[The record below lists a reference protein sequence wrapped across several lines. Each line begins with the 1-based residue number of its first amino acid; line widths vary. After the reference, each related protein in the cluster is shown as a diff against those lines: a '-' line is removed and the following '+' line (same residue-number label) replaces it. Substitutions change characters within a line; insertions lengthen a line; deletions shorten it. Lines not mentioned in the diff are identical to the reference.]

1 MKELK
6 IFAVVALITGVL
18 YWGVEPYAH
27 EVMHPGLHDKK
38 ADFSFDDTNN
48 VDMSLKGDAT
58 RGQEVATTN
67 CIGCHGIKSQ
77 GFEAPMSN
85 ADSSTSYGVVPPDL
99 SSAGYLYDAKFLA
112 NFIKNP
118 AKAGDVD
125 HKFSDEKPHPM
136 GNFDWLGDQ
145 AILDAVAYF
154 KSIAPKEMSNK
165 EAYED
170 ACSRCHA
177 MRYDGLKAL
186 TDPVSMKNYI
196 GSVPPDLSQ
205 MIRSRGEH
213 YLNIFINNPQAIL
226 HGTAMPKVGL
236 TEEVQEQVVTYLESV
251 GDRKKAE
258 REALAPWVLGYLV
271 IFTIFAYL
279 WKREKWSEVH

>member
-1 MKELK
+1 
-6 IFAVVALITGVL
+6 
-18 YWGVEPYAH
+18 
-27 EVMHPGLHDKK
+27 
-38 ADFSFDDTNN
+38 
-48 VDMSLKGDAT
+48 
-58 RGQEVATTN
+58 
-67 CIGCHGIKSQ
+67 
-77 GFEAPMSN
+77 
-85 ADSSTSYGVVPPDL
+85 
-99 SSAGYLYDAKFLA
+99 
-112 NFIKNP
+112 
-118 AKAGDVD
+118 
-125 HKFSDEKPHPM
+125 M

-236 TEEVQEQVVTYLESV
+236 TKEVQEQVVTYLESV